1 MLQKVRD
8 LMKNRIGGLLFL
20 CTLTFLSI
28 GLVACS
34 SSDNDDDGAGG
45 GGNSQADLLD
55 STYFMGIFADSGS
68 SSMWNQINDTEFDG
82 QGSYDNTIEYD
93 SDGDSGTSNGAYTV
107 ASDGEIA
114 FTGTDIAGI
123 SSSDGAFFSII
134 DTNPT
139 EDILLGVGVQVSSG
153 MTAADLTGTYVIGQV
168 RYDLD
173 RLKTSRM
180 EFTFDG
186 AGSFVGEI
194 QADSDGTPSALS
206 GTYTVADDGGLDI
219 TVTGLPKDLE
229 GQVSADGNLFVILD
243 TDDDD
248 EVSLM
253 VGLKTTTGADAS
265 LLSGNYQ
272 MNQFGGDATSN
283 WTTLI
288 DMTADGSGNITATI
302 SADSGGDLTAPPP
315 MTYTVGADGTFGITG
330 LDDAGIVA
338 SDGNMF
344 IIMDA
349 VSSDDDVAFTIGIK
363 KS

>member
-1 MLQKVRD
+1 MLQMTRD
-8 LMKNRIGGLLFL
+8 LMKTRFGGLLFL
-20 CTLTFLSI
+20 CVLTLLSI

-34 SSDNDDDGAGG
+34 SSDDDDNGGTNNPAGV
-45 GGNSQADLLD
+45 NLLTG
-55 STYFMGIFADSGS
+55 TYFMGIFADSGS

-82 QGSYDNTIEYD
+82 QDTYDNTIEYD
-93 SDGDSGTSNGAYTV
+93 SDGDSGINTGAYTV
-107 ASDGEIA
+107 GSDGAIA

-153 MTAADLTGTYVIGQV
+153 MTAANLIGTYVVGQV
-168 RYDLD
+168 RHDLD
-173 RLKTSRM
+173 RVKTSRM
-180 EFTFDG
+180 EFTFNG
-186 AGSFVGEI
+186 AGSFVGDI
-194 QADSDGTPSALS
+194 QADSDDTPSALS

-253 VGLKTTTGADAS
+253 VGLKTTTGADVS

-272 MNQFGGDATSN
+272 MSQFGGDATAN
-283 WTTLI
+283 WTTQI

-302 SADSGGDLTAPPP
+302 SADSGGDLTAPPA
-315 MTYTVGADGTFGITG
+315 MTYTVGADGTLGITG
-330 LDDAGIVA
+330 LDEAGIVS
-338 SDGNMF
+338 SDGNTF
-344 IIMDA
+344 ILMDA
-349 VSSDDDVAFTIGIK
+349 VSSDDDVTFTIGVK